1 MTEVENPARR
11 RDIENCIHPY
21 TNPKT
26 HLNKGPL
33 IITGG
38 ARGSTC
44 TTKRARSTLRDSPA
58 SGAPVWDKDF
68 LGGDRTVPP
77 HKPNGCPLEIGF
89 MNHSGAFFHDL

>member
-38 ARGSTC
+38 GKGIYVYDEAGKEYIEGLAGLWCTC
-44 TTKRARSTLRDSPA
+44 
-58 SGAPVWDKDF
+58 
-68 LGGDRTVPP
+68 LG
-77 HKPNGCPLEIGF
+77 
-89 MNHSGAFFHDL
+89 